1 MVKFLVVTVSAAL
14 AVAIAILSVQ
24 NATLLPVTFL
34 GATTIPLPVGI
45 WLAFGVGI
53 GMIGTALLLSI
64 FGFGRKVKSDH
75 LS

>member
-1 MVKFLVVTVSAAL
+1 MVKLLVVTIPAVL
-14 AVAIAILSVQ
+14 LVAIAILSVQ

-34 GATTIPLPVGI
+34 GATTIALPVGI

-64 FGFGRKVKSDH
+64 FGFGRKVKSDR